1 MFKHEGWTV
10 DISSGKV
17 DIDNP
22 CGGWGT
28 NVDVYAEEEGL
39 FVFGSDSCDWH
50 EGPKSVTIP
59 WAVVEAIIEARKA
72 VKNG

>member
-1 MFKHEGWTV
+1 MFEHEGWTV
-10 DISSGKV
+10 DIRATGE
-17 DIDNP
+17 IYIYAP
-22 CGGWGT
+22 GYGT
-28 NVDVYAEEEGL
+28 TEVCVQEEGM